1 MQVATGKSIL
11 NGIAIGPLRIYKK
24 VETQAT
30 ATSTL
35 TPEEEYA
42 RFDAARTKAQEELGA
57 LYEKA
62 LDEVGEDNASIFE
75 IHQMMLDDD
84 DYLDAV
90 KGILDTQGATA
101 EYAVSATGENFAAAF
116 ADMEDEYMR
125 ARAAD
130 VKDISRRVVN
140 VLLGVGD
147 EEMMADQPAILV
159 ADDLTPSETVQL
171 DKSKLLGFIT
181 RHGSSNSHTAIL
193 ARTMNIPALV
203 GVDFQDDWDGK
214 LAVIDG
220 YNHCVY
226 IEPAQEL
233 LGAMEEKRSNDLKQ
247 EALLQSLKKK
257 PNTTLDGKEIKV
269 YANIGNAGDVGLV
282 LQNDAQGIGLFRS
295 EFIYLDSQDYPSED
309 QQFMLYKRV
318 VETMA
323 GKKVII
329 RTLDIGADKQAE
341 YFELDKEENPAL
353 GYRAIRIC
361 LTRKEIFKT
370 QLRAILRASAFGTV
384 SIMFPM
390 IISVREV
397 RDAKEI
403 LEECRAELAERG
415 VAYGNVEVGIMVETP
430 AAVLLADEL
439 AEEVEFFSLG
449 TNDLT
454 QYTLAIDRQNP
465 KLDNF
470 YDAHHP
476 AVLRMIKHTIEAG
489 HRHGCWVGICGELG
503 ADQTLTETFLRYGV
517 DELSVSPAAV
527 LPLPR
532 PHVRKQ
538 SPLNFQQ
545 LRPDGRQQIGIFIQD
560 AQILFLQRP
569 GPMAGEQPPNGAGH
583 LCGLILELIA
593 EQQPDPL
600 HGKPCDGGRDGDV
613 HSGQRAPDL
622 AAQQLQPLPPS
633 QQRVPVLIPSP
644 TAALPQGGLGGGALR
659 RNLAGDALLLAH
671 FFCEN
676 GKGGSHTQP
685 HLPAGLLHAF
695 LRLFVYTEVN
705 HNLSH
710 GLRPLSLP

>member
-11 NGIAIGPLRIYKK
+11 NGIAIGPLRVYKK
-24 VETQAT
+24 AAVQTSQA
-30 ATSTL
+30 SSL
-35 TPEEEYA
+35 TPEEEWA
-42 RFDAARTKAQEELGA
+42 RFEAAREKAQEQLAG

-62 LDEVGEDNASIFE
+62 LDEVGEDNAAIFE

-84 DYLDAV
+84 DYLEAV

-101 EYAVSATGENFAAAF
+101 EYAAETTGENFSAAF
-116 ADMEDEYMR
+116 AAMDDEYMR
-125 ARAAD
+125 ARATD
-130 VKDISRRVVN
+130 VKDISHRVVN
-140 VLLGVGD
+140 ILTGAGD
-147 EEMMADQPAILV
+147 AAMQDDQPAILV

-193 ARTMNIPALV
+193 ARTMNIPALI
-203 GVDFQDDWDGK
+203 GVDFDDSWNGRT
-214 LAVIDG
+214 AVLDG

-226 IEPAQEL
+226 IDPAQEL
-233 LGAMEEKRSNDLKQ
+233 LTAMEEKRRNDLKQ
-247 EALLQSLKKK
+247 EALLQNLKKK
-257 PNTTLDGKEIKV
+257 PNVTLDGKEIKV

-295 EFIYLDSQDYPSED
+295 EFIYLESEDFPSED
-309 QQFMLYKRV
+309 QQFAIYKRV

-329 RTLDIGADKQAE
+329 RTLDIGADKQAA
-341 YFELDKEENPAL
+341 YFGLDKEENPAL

-403 LEECRAELAERG
+403 LEECKAELQERG
-415 VAYGNVEVGIMVETP
+415 IAFGNVEIGIMVETP
-430 AAVLLADEL
+430 AAVMMADEL

-476 AVLRMIKHTIEAG
+476 AVLRMIRHTVEAG

-517 DELSVSPAAV
+517 DALSVSPASV
-527 LPLPR
+527 LPL
-532 PHVRKQ
+532 RKIIR
-538 SPLNFQQ
+538 SLD
-545 LRPDGRQQIGIFIQD
+545 LSKESQD
-560 AQILFLQRP
+560 
-569 GPMAGEQPPNGAGH
+569 
-583 LCGLILELIA
+583 
-593 EQQPDPL
+593 
-600 HGKPCDGGRDGDV
+600 
-613 HSGQRAPDL
+613 
-622 AAQQLQPLPPS
+622 
-633 QQRVPVLIPSP
+633 
-644 TAALPQGGLGGGALR
+644 
-659 RNLAGDALLLAH
+659 
-671 FFCEN
+671 
-676 GKGGSHTQP
+676 
-685 HLPAGLLHAF
+685 
-695 LRLFVYTEVN
+695 
-705 HNLSH
+705 
-710 GLRPLSLP
+710 